1 MRTPSVILF
10 LALLFSTSAISA
22 ETVTF
27 SNAGTVL
34 KGDLL
39 LPEPSACEH
48 CPALVFIHGSGS
60 SARSNP
66 WTTAWANALRK
77 SGVVVLYPDKRGS
90 GQSAGD
96 WKKASFD
103 TLAADAIAAVNVLA
117 KHPRVDSSRLGV
129 IGFSQGGHVAPLAAG
144 KSDVIKLVLNVSGS
158 LVPMSEQIFD
168 EIRMDA
174 HKSGL
179 SPEQVA
185 LLRDL
190 HEHILGYARTGQGWD
205 KYEALVKKAEKS
217 LAGTPFMENLPLQK
231 DLWVW
236 SWLKI
241 NAGFDPLPHWKS
253 QGQPALFVYGGQDE
267 NVDTHKSV
275 RLLMTDLVNTH
286 SNVSLLYMESNGHA
300 IFRDD
305 VTAFVAEWMKAG
317 GTR

>member
-1 MRTPSVILF
+1 MRTPSVVL
-10 LALLFSTSAISA
+10 LLVLLFSTSAISA

-27 SNAGTVL
+27 SNASTVL
-34 KGDLL
+34 ESDLL
-39 LPEPSACEH
+39 LPEPSACER

-66 WTTAWANALRK
+66 WTTAWANALREK
-77 SGVVVLYPDKRGS
+77 GVVVLHPDKRGS

-96 WKKASFD
+96 WKKASFE
-103 TLAADAIAAVNVLA
+103 TLAEDAIAAVNVLV
-117 KHPRVDSSRLGV
+117 KHPRVDPARLGV
-129 IGFSQGGHVAPLAAG
+129 IGFSQGGHVAPLAAE

-158 LVPMSEQIFD
+158 LVPMSEQLFD

-174 HKSGL
+174 DKSGL

-190 HEHILGYARTGQGWD
+190 HGHILDYAQTGQGWD
-205 KYEALVKKAEKS
+205 QYEALVKEAGKS

-236 SWLKI
+236 SWLKM
-241 NAGFDPLPHWKS
+241 NAGFDPLPHWKRL
-253 QGQPALFVYGGQDE
+253 GQPALVVYGGQDE

-275 RLLMTDLVNTH
+275 GLLMNDLVKAH
-286 SNVSLLYMESNGHA
+286 SNVSLLYLQPNGHA
-300 IFRDD
+300 IFRED
-305 VTAFVAEWMKAG
+305 VIAFVAEWMRAG
-317 GTR
+317 GAR